1 MGFFE
6 KIFKGRTVKG
16 DLKQLE
22 QQMVAAQA
30 EEESLHAN
38 LLAIVDRPPPESKGL
53 DVSNK
58 RSINLMILAFAQQLY
73 LQFGD
78 NDFATLVKEASEK
91 SVGSTNYGNHHE
103 CAQLLDRIEERN
115 EAMEKDMDFADILRK
130 RATLI
135 SKKAEFHNK
144 VDVVPMSAS
153 TNTLFDIGEDET
165 VREREVN
172 ILGENYFAIAK
183 VLSR

>member
-1 MGFFE
+1 
-6 KIFKGRTVKG
+6 
-16 DLKQLE
+16 
-22 QQMVAAQA
+22 MVAAQA

-91 SVGSTNYGNHHE
+91 SVGSVNKIVLTIHTPCIMCQNKLFFSLWAVWN
-103 CAQLLDRIEERN
+103 
-115 EAMEKDMDFADILRK
+115 MDSKLQNFVPNSKTTFCNR
-130 RATLI
+130 LI
-135 SKKAEFHNK
+135 ISIHLYK
-144 VDVVPMSAS
+144 
-153 TNTLFDIGEDET
+153 
-165 VREREVN
+165 
-172 ILGENYFAIAK
+172 
-183 VLSR
+183 